1 MNIALAFLL
10 SGCVAMPGNGGG
22 GSTGGGDDD
31 DGLVTT
37 RPPKPVAMGAY
48 DVHSTID
55 LTPELVL
62 PEPAEMVIL
71 TLRQFS
77 TNPADTLLDLAD
89 EAGVPA
95 VAEIRDDLPDYV
107 EDKLEGWI
115 NGEIA
120 KVTINGTP
128 ITQVAGSIAG
138 LAEISL
144 STLELDSQLDID
156 ANTHT
161 LTHVNLPALDT
172 SFDLTFSQT
181 ASCSSN
187 AGALSIG
194 DHTYGLAYGEYIW
207 TALHDKMVATYG
219 YDLRGALGAAVDCP
233 SLAATIANKCVWG
246 YCVGHQ
252 TQLTQICGAGLDEAV
267 ERVHDKLA
275 EERFDALHFISGTA
289 TLVDADHDH
298 VAEALVS
305 GTWDAELNAGQGL
318 RHVPATFIGER

>member
-1 MNIALAFLL
+1 MKVALAFLL
-10 SGCVAMPGNGGG
+10 TGCVAMPMPGGDDV
-22 GSTGGGDDD
+22 GSTGGDSTDP
-31 DGLVTT
+31 TPP
-37 RPPKPVAMGAY
+37 PPKPIATGAY
-48 DVHSTID
+48 AVHSTID

-62 PEPAEMVIL
+62 PEPAEMVVL

-77 TNPADTLLDLAD
+77 TNPADALLDLAD

-120 KVTINGTP
+120 KVMINGTP

-138 LAEISL
+138 LAETQL

-161 LTHVNLPALDT
+161 LTHVNLPAFDAA
-172 SFDLTFSQT
+172 FDLTVSQSAT
-181 ASCSSN
+181 CSSQE
-187 AGALSIG
+187 GALSIG
-194 DHTYGLAYGEYIW
+194 DHMYGLAYGEYIW
-207 TALHDKMVATYG
+207 TAMNDKMVADYG
-219 YDLRGALGAAVDCP
+219 YDLRGALGAAVSCAP
-233 SLAATIANKCVWG
+233 LARTIANKCVWG
-246 YCVGHQ
+246 YCVGHEA
-252 TQLTQICGAGLDEAV
+252 QLNEICEAGLDEAV
-267 ERVHDKLA
+267 ERVHEKLT
-275 EERFDALHFISGTA
+275 EMRFDALHFIEGTA
-289 TLVDADHDH
+289 TLVDANKDG
-298 VAEALVS
+298 VAESLAS